1 MAKEKRVKMY
11 NKGTRGWDF
20 NDNGKTVHCDPGKSI
35 ELNESQA
42 KKFVKNYPHD
52 FLAGEPVQKSNDSK
66 KLKAEVAKL
75 EKTVADYEKRVAE
88 MTDEIA
94 VFEEKVMDL
103 ETALTGQTEADLN
116 SRE

>member
-11 NKGTRGWDF
+11 NKGGRRWTFTDT
-20 NDNGKTVHCDPGKSI
+20 GKEVFCDPGKSI

-52 FLAGEPVQKSNDSK
+52 FLAGEPVQKGNDSK

-75 EKTVADYEKRVAE
+75 TAE
-88 MTDEIA
+88 NTKLKEQIA
-94 VFEEKVMDL
+94 ELNKP
-103 ETALTGQTEADLN
+103 TEDVKNAKEDP
-116 SRE
+116 RRGY

>member
-11 NKGTRGWDF
+11 NKGGRRWTFKD
-20 NDNGKTVHCDPGKSI
+20 NDKEVSCDPGKSI

-75 EKTVADYEKRVAE
+75 TAENEKLVA
-88 MTDEIA
+88 EIA
-94 VFEEKVMDL
+94 VLGGRVSELEAEIKDFTDTTEEATKPQG
-103 ETALTGQTEADLN
+103 E
-116 SRE
+116 

>member
-11 NKGTRGWDF
+11 NKGGRRWTF
-20 NDNGKTVHCDPGKSI
+20 KDNGKEVVCEPGKSI

-52 FLAGEPVQKSNDSK
+52 FLAGEPVQRTDDSK

-75 EKTVADYEKRVAE
+75 TAE
-88 MTDEIA
+88 NAKLIAEIA
-94 VFEEKVMDL
+94 VLGGKVEEL
-103 ETALTGQTEADLN
+103 EAELNKPTENAKKDP
-116 SRE
+116 RRGY